1 MSAFFS
7 SMLGR
12 VFVVL
17 VGGVLAS
24 VALTLY
30 FAGGDRQ
37 EFIAQLR
44 TLRAVERI
52 EQLTLMLDE
61 VPAQTRPQVLSAASR
76 NGIRV
81 DDANELGMT
90 AKSGGEPDV
99 EFADALRERLAGRR
113 EVVAWRSRGADC
125 QTVAGGRVDGQCERV
140 FVSLRDGTPLAFLLH
155 MQRADRAFAA
165 PLRTRRQLAYF
176 IFFLCCLCLIAYT
189 VAVQTTKPLARL
201 AEAAGDLGRDIEHPP
216 LLERGPAEVRHA
228 AGAFNAMQA
237 QIRSFIRERTQML
250 AAITHDLQTPLT
262 RLRLRLEKVADQEL
276 RARLVDD
283 LSAMEGMIR
292 DGLDLARSMSS
303 REATQRMDFDS
314 IIDSVCADAV
324 EAGQD
329 VTVAGLTGAFVAT
342 RPNAMRRCLT
352 NLIDNAV
359 NYGGYARI
367 SVAADEAKVVVELQ
381 DGGPGIPEDRLESV
395 FDAFFRL
402 EGSRSRDTGGTGI
415 GLTIAR
421 NIALQHGG
429 TLRLRNDAD
438 GGLVARL
445 ELPRASA

>member
-1 MSAFFS
+1 
-7 SMLGR
+7 MLGR

-24 VALTLY
+24 AALTLY
-30 FAGGDRQ
+30 FAGRERQ
-37 EFIAQLR
+37 EFVSQLR
-44 TLRAVERI
+44 MLRAVERI

-61 VPAQTRPQVLSAASR
+61 VPAETRPQVLSAASR
-76 NGIRV
+76 NGIIARGE
-81 DDANELGMT
+81 AAGEATG
-90 AKSGGEPDV
+90 KSGEPDA
-99 EFADALRERLAGRR
+99 EFADVLRERLGGRR
-113 EVVAWRSRGADC
+113 EVMAWRARGEDC
-125 QTVAGGRVDGQCERV
+125 PAAAGPGNGGPCENV
-140 FVSLRDGTPLAFLLH
+140 FVTLRDGTPLGFVLLS
-155 MQRADRAFAA
+155 QRADRVLAA
-165 PLRTRRQLAYF
+165 PQHNQRQLGYF

-201 AEAAGDLGRDIEHPP
+201 AAAARNLGRDIGHPP
-216 LLERGPAEVRHA
+216 LPERGPNEVRHA
-228 AGAFNAMQA
+228 ASAFNAMQA
-237 QIRSFIRERTQML
+237 QIGSFIRERTQML

-276 RARLVDD
+276 RAKLVDD
-283 LSAMEGMIR
+283 LSAMQGMIR
-292 DGLDLARSMSS
+292 DGLDLASSMSS

-329 VTVAGLTGAFVAT
+329 VTVAGFTGAFVAT
-342 RPNAMRRCLT
+342 RPSAMRRCLT

-359 NYGGYARI
+359 NYGSYARI
-367 SVAADEAKVVVELQ
+367 TASADDAKVVVELR
-381 DGGPGIPEDRLESV
+381 DGGPGIPEDRLDAV
-395 FDAFFRL
+395 FEAFFRL

-421 NIALQHGG
+421 NIAVQHGG
-429 TLRLRNDAD
+429 TLRLYNDAA

-445 ELPRASA
+445 ELPRTA